1 MSSSYTKDDLAG
13 LKVYD
18 ARGFCLGEV
27 MDIAFTVGQETLSIL
42 VGKEGAPQTDRKT
55 IPWKNIQ
62 GVGDIIILK
71 KDLEAPTPQ
80 STQTLSCPS
89 CGSPLRFIVKY
100 NRWYCEKEK
109 KYQ

>member
-1 MSSSYTKDDLAG
+1 MSYTKDDLAG

-27 MDIAFTVGQETLSIL
+27 QDIAFTVGQETLSIQ
-42 VGKEGAPQTDRKT
+42 VGKEGEPVDKRQS

-62 GVGDIIILK
+62 GVGDIIILR
-71 KDLEAPTPQ
+71 KDLEEKPAQ

-89 CGSPLRFIVKY
+89 CQQPLTWIPKY
-100 NRWYCEKEK
+100 NRWYCYKEQ
-109 KYQ
+109 KYA